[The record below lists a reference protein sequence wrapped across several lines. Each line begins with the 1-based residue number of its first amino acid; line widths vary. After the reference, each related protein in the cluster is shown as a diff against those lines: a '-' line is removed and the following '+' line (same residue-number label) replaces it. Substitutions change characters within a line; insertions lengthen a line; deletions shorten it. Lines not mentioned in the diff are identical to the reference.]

1 MMICAA
7 VVTGAVNDVED
18 NLEDVESSDNI
29 DDEFNAGSYRSAA
42 GWLIFVAIM
51 AMIIEI
57 AVIIIR
63 ILNISFI
70 RLNGIIF
77 RITVSYC
84 YLYVYATGRVRPGKH
99 DYLSRITK
107 FHWSFNTLKS

>member
-1 MMICAA
+1 MICAA
-7 VVTGAVNDVED
+7 VVSGAVNSAED
-18 NLEDVESSDNI
+18 NIEEASDGREEY
-29 DDEFNAGSYRSAA
+29 DNAGSYRSAA

-51 AMIIEI
+51 AMIIET

-77 RITVSYC
+77 RLTVSHYN
-84 YLYVYATGRVRPGKH
+84 LYVYATGQVRPGKH
-99 DYLSRITK
+99 DYWLHI
-107 FHWSFNTLKS
+107 